1 MHEYTHRERHTS
13 ILTFLK
19 KLLIFQW
26 SGSKFFDDLGYG
38 LPIVLSPSHC
48 SVNRTRR
55 YIALG
60 STRWL
65 TMATRSLTPVNHS
78 NLHLRYINIDMDMSP
93 DWRARLKQEAHACWP
108 GGRRQPWAFGWIPF
122 QCVLY
127 KPRRLNYPNMSEAL
141 PGWRCIPLLSNSYVS
156 WARGKIRHN
165 L

>member
-1 MHEYTHRERHTS
+1 MSTHTGRDTQAYLHF
-13 ILTFLK
+13 FLK
-19 KLLIFQW
+19 KMVIFQW
-26 SGSKFFDDLGYG
+26 SGSRFLNDLGYG
-38 LPIVLSPSHC
+38 LPIVLPPSCC
-48 SVNRTRR
+48 SVNRTRG

-78 NLHLRYINIDMDMSP
+78 NLHLRHINIDMDMSL
-93 DWRARLKQEAHACWP
+93 DWRARLKQEAHALWP
-108 GGRRQPWAFGWIPF
+108 GGRRRPWAFGWIPF

-141 PGWRCIPLLSNSYVS
+141 PGWRCIPLLSTSYVS
-156 WARGKIRHN
+156 WARGKVRHS